1 LFPFLLSK
9 RGLKPILNVLLFIF
23 IRDLDVSAIRL
34 EVNQDR
40 LAEYFI
46 LVREIHHPLLN
57 VMIQHPH
64 QTAVDIIIHIIH
76 ISERDLLSQNHLV
89 DRANEEGVEEETL
102 ENGEADHAPNE
113 LEVGK
118 MLRVNA
124 RVWVDLKG
132 VLFTAANFKE
142 AVGGIEHFM
151 GEEEEEFS
159 AKSISDSSKTTPNVL
174 LT

>member
-1 LFPFLLSK
+1 MLFPFLLSK
-9 RGLKPILNVLLFIF
+9 KGLKPILNVLLLIF

-40 LAEYFI
+40 LAEFFI
-46 LVREIHHPLLN
+46 FVREIHPHPE
-57 VMIQHPH
+57 
-64 QTAVDIIIHIIH
+64 IIIHIIH
-76 ISERDLLSQNHLV
+76 ISGQDLLSQNHLV
-89 DRANEEGVEEETL
+89 DRATKEGVEEETL

-113 LEVGK
+113 LEVVK

-132 VLFTAANFKE
+132 VLFIAANFKE